1 MVDFF
6 RKMFRLV
13 LRVQDEETPMVFG
26 CTGEECTSLNVREG
40 NVKYQRGEQY
50 DEVDISSLGPAPSI

>member
-1 MVDFF
+1 
-6 RKMFRLV
+6 MFRLV